1 LIDLQSYIH
10 SILKNI
16 NTSEEKKTEL
26 ADELY
31 DHLLS
36 IRREYIDKGIP
47 EEEASKLA
55 IYEFGNA
62 KQIGKDIEKSLF
74 PYQKIIKISSWAL
87 FFVYAFLVIEK
98 LFLDSRIVF
107 QLYQKEFGAS
117 YNLIPF
123 ESILQYTLNFNRY
136 NLDTWLFN
144 TFGNVI
150 IFMPLGFLLPV
161 IFNNMKRFKNIFII
175 CLLTSL
181 MIEMIQRITLLGFFD
196 IDDIILNTIGGTF
209 GFFGW
214 FILQKISPRFIKH
227 NNPSVN

>member
-1 LIDLQSYIH
+1 MIDLQSYIH

-98 LFLDSRIVF
+98 LFGTV
-107 QLYQKEFGAS
+107 K
-117 YNLIPF
+117 
-123 ESILQYTLNFNRY
+123 NF
-136 NLDTWLFN
+136 
-144 TFGNVI
+144 V
-150 IFMPLGFLLPV
+150 
-161 IFNNMKRFKNIFII
+161 
-175 CLLTSL
+175 
-181 MIEMIQRITLLGFFD
+181 
-196 IDDIILNTIGGTF
+196 
-209 GFFGW
+209 
-214 FILQKISPRFIKH
+214 
-227 NNPSVN
+227 